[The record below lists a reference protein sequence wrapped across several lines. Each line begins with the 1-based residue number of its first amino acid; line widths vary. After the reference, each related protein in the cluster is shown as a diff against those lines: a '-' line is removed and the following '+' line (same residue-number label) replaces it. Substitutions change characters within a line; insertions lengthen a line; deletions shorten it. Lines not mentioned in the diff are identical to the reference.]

1 MPARRKDEIAAAKR
15 LAARLQAADDAV
27 LDDQAVDIAAQFQ
40 RHPACA
46 DMLVEHR
53 LQHLED
59 RKAFLLPPIGARDA
73 VGLMPVDDAGHI
85 VFHLEPV
92 IHQPVDQRPLQ
103 AHGEFEHGGIRRSL
117 ADPHGIVIMVLRGI
131 DDAPL
136 SLKLR
141 SCSAR
146 SEEHTSELQSLMRIS
161 YAVFCLKKKILP
173 NSTTPLT
180 MYHSQ

>member
-73 VGLMPVDDAGHI
+73 VGLLPVDDAGPI
-85 VFHLEPV
+85 VLHLQTLLHPPV
-92 IHQPVDQRPLQ
+92 AQPPLQ
-103 AHGEFEHGGIRRSL
+103 PPGDVEDSRIIHYLLYPSRLCFHDR
-117 ADPHGIVIMVLRGI
+117 
-131 DDAPL
+131 
-136 SLKLR
+136 
-141 SCSAR
+141 AR
-146 SEEHTSELQSLMRIS
+146 LT
-161 YAVFCLKKKILP
+161 
-173 NSTTPLT
+173 NST
-180 MYHSQ
+180 